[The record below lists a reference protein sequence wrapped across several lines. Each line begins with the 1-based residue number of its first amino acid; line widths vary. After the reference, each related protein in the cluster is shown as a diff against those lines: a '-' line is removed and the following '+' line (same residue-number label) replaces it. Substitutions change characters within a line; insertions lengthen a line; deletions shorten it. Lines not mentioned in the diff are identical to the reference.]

1 MNRNLHLLLIV
12 TECNEVK
19 INVLDHVSNRDRS
32 GNRLFSIVK
41 GQGRLFNSSNCIIY
55 RFFHGMHI
63 LLLKIF
69 SRKWCRVKYL
79 KVFHRLSQAYKNS
92 LPFLLCAFYYIF
104 IYLPF
109 SKELSNFKLLN
120 IFSQLKMSMY
130 LCSECIYVMKMPIC
144 MYLSGISIEMV
155 KAVQC

>member
-69 SRKWCRVKYL
+69 QESGAV
-79 KVFHRLSQAYKNS
+79 
-92 LPFLLCAFYYIF
+92 
-104 IYLPF
+104 
-109 SKELSNFKLLN
+109 LN
-120 IFSQLKMSMY
+120 I
-130 LCSECIYVMKMPIC
+130 
-144 MYLSGISIEMV
+144 
-155 KAVQC
+155 